1 MITIVENLVDEKI
14 LAWLGWIVAIL
25 ATFVAF
31 RGIFHFSINE
41 FLRDRRKIL
50 ENRYIQTCPHV
61 NLFEENGEIKIRSTF
76 KSPFGTTQWR
86 CELCGTVVGQQSTA
100 TEIAKYWAG

>member
-1 MITIVENLVDEKI
+1 MITMLENLVDEKI

-41 FLRDRRKIL
+41 FLVKA
-50 ENRYIQTCPHV
+50 N
-61 NLFEENGEIKIRSTF
+61 N
-76 KSPFGTTQWR
+76 
-86 CELCGTVVGQQSTA
+86 
-100 TEIAKYWAG
+100 